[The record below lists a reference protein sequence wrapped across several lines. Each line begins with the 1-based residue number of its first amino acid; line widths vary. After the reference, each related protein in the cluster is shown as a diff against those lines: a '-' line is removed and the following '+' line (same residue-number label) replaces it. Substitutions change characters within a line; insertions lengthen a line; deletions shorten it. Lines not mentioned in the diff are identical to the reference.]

1 MKKHFREIPIKQLRW
16 RCNPKSLGM
25 KTTNSVQASKDIIG
39 QHRALT
45 ALDLGLKIQ
54 HGGFNVFVTGFS
66 GTGRTTTIK
75 RMLREFEQR
84 KADLYDHCFVHNFK
98 KSDEPIAIR
107 LKAGEGKLLQEKMN
121 DFVKELKKSVPALFE
136 SRRFQEERKRTM
148 EHFQDRQRSVL
159 KEFEKKVRLRG
170 FEVVQVQSGE
180 SMHLDIVPLVDGM
193 PVGFEEIETHIREGK
208 ITRDDVDK
216 IWEERTQLESQLEVI
231 SREMRNIERRARET
245 MDDLTEKFT
254 LPLVTELVNEVKR
267 RFDHPKI
274 AAYLN
279 DIQDSVVK
287 NLDRFQQ
294 RDDLPQTNENTS
306 AASSSDDFYEFKV
319 NVVVDNSRTK
329 GTPIIIEANPR
340 FNKLFGTIE
349 FEVDRNGT
357 WHTDFS
363 LIKGGSMLQ
372 ADGGFLVV
380 NAMDVLAEPGVWHT
394 LKRTMRNNQ
403 LEIQT
408 METGLLGTSS
418 ALKPEPVDIQV
429 KVIMVGDV
437 DTYYYL
443 YHLDDEFKKIFK
455 VRADFDVEMPRNDTN
470 IARYVSFLKMICDE
484 EELRP
489 FDSGAVA
496 EIIEEAVRLS
506 GNQQKLST
514 RFNLIADIMKE
525 ADFWAAKDNTD
536 IIKKNHVRKTIEEQT
551 RRENL
556 FDEKIKD
563 SIREGSLLID
573 TEGSVIG
580 QLNGLTIYD
589 YAGRSFGFPTRIT
602 ASTSIGKSGIVS
614 IERETDMS
622 GPSHT
627 KGILILSGFIRSK
640 FAQQYPLMLNAS
652 VAFEQSYG
660 GVDGDSASST
670 EIYAI
675 LSSLSGIPIRQDYAV
690 TGSMNQRGDIQP
702 IGGVNEKI
710 EGFFDVCKQR
720 GLTGSQGVIIP
731 QQNIKDLMLRP
742 DVIAEIEKKN
752 FRIFSILTVEEGI
765 ELLTGIPF
773 GKQNEFGEF
782 TKGTLGYLVDQ
793 KLRTFSIQGSK
804 KI

>member
-525 ADFWAAKDNTD
+525 ADFWAAKDNID
-536 IIKKNHVRKTIEEQT
+536 IIQKNHVRKTIEEQT